1 MASYLNFQQLL
12 HNDQVYRRPINTL
25 TQQPWETVV
34 RDILIEQYFHS
45 GLTFVKT
52 KFILDV
58 WLQKS

>member
-45 GLTFVKT
+45 GLTLRLVT
-52 KFILDV
+52 KVLK
-58 WLQKS
+58 L